1 MRATM
6 PLTHLKPVPGDR
18 DVLRYRDREEGDLVE
33 VEVYYSRGMTSA
45 TRGIFLAIR
54 PARIDGE
61 GFYSCVL
68 LEGRSRRVRALARS
82 SPRVL
87 AEVAAAADRK
97 VAELAAAYRADRA
110 AGSLQFD
117 ALAAALQAA

>member
-1 MRATM
+1 M
-6 PLTHLKPVPGDR
+6 PLTHLKPVPGDQ

-45 TRGIFLAIR
+45 SRGIFLAIR
-54 PARIDGE
+54 PAHIDGA
-61 GFYSCVL
+61 GIYSCVL
-68 LEGRSRRVRALARS
+68 MQGRSTRVRVLARS

-87 AEVAAAADRK
+87 AEVAAGVDAK

-110 AGSLQFD
+110 AGSAAFD
-117 ALAAALQAA
+117 ALAAAVRAG